1 MGGVGLLIF
10 IILFFALRRGGAS
23 SLPKVFW
30 QVAFWKFLM
39 FVAVLP
45 LIAMT
50 GLVGVAVLVLEII
63 LLLAPALVLR
73 WIVVPLGVPRVAYWG
88 ATYCWPFEVIHESSA
103 GAAFYGALALTRRP
117 SSTQAIDWLEESV
130 NRAQP
135 VRGAGVVAAGLLA
148 ALRGDRHRARCLF
161 LVADG
166 LHRKL
171 IPKRVRAIARDW
183 LVVDAARIGNW
194 HGVIRLGRRGYD
206 DSLRWSYAIARIG
219 ERLSGD
225 PRGCWAWR
233 LWLCW
238 LVAPRRLATFALLRR
253 ALAVPRAPKQAAAEP
268 AVAADLPEALARLAS
283 LLENRYAHD
292 GRSFAASVC
301 AVDAALDGPATRT
314 LVGQRLLALGACSE
328 KVESGSLQDMRPPE
342 DATERPDVDAL
353 MSGVRARLADL
364 LVPLIEESPMLTSGE
379 VRGPIL
385 DQAVERVRLR
395 LFRDIE
401 AQCKDY
407 NDRLKGETSLP
418 TVAEWETWALMR
430 DAANRVLELDPE
442 SEIALFHA
450 MYVPVCNFAVFQ
462 HNKCMRRTLAHEIY
476 SWLHRHSQSDPSA
489 AQLLLGNVRA
499 SEA

>member
-103 GAAFYGALALTRRP
+103 GAAFYGALALTRRR
-117 SSTQAIDWLEESV
+117 SSRQAIDWLEESV

-171 IPKRVRAIARDW
+171 IPKRVRAIARE
-183 LVVDAARIGNW
+183 LSIPSP
-194 HGVIRLGRRGYD
+194 I
-206 DSLRWSYAIARIG
+206 I
-219 ERLSGD
+219 ERTPGA
-225 PRGCWAWR
+225 G
-233 LWLCW
+233 LWLGQTDEEE
-238 LVAPRRLATFALLRR
+238 LGFSYGDLERYLDDGPQGVSP
-253 ALAVPRAPKQAAAEP
+253 ALAMRIERRIRSSEHKRQ
-268 AVAADLPEALARLAS
+268 LP
-283 LLENRYAHD
+283 
-292 GRSFAASVC
+292 
-301 AVDAALDGPATRT
+301 
-314 LVGQRLLALGACSE
+314 
-328 KVESGSLQDMRPPE
+328 
-342 DATERPDVDAL
+342 
-353 MSGVRARLADL
+353 
-364 LVPLIEESPMLTSGE
+364 PLP
-379 VRGPIL
+379 
-385 DQAVERVRLR
+385 
-395 LFRDIE
+395 
-401 AQCKDY
+401 
-407 NDRLKGETSLP
+407 
-418 TVAEWETWALMR
+418 
-430 DAANRVLELDPE
+430 DPE
-442 SEIALFHA
+442 
-450 MYVPVCNFAVFQ
+450 
-462 HNKCMRRTLAHEIY
+462 
-476 SWLHRHSQSDPSA
+476 
-489 AQLLLGNVRA
+489 
-499 SEA
+499 